1 MPKSQEKANRWHQTL
16 IKYQHFVPS
25 RVTGNLGK
33 GIFGE
38 VVTGKPRSERLEVII
53 KGWGGEHIKCRQFF
67 QDVWLCNLHSV

>member
-16 IKYQHFVPS
+16 IKYQHFVTS

-38 VVTGKPRSERLEVII
+38 VVTGKPSQSGL
-53 KGWGGEHIKCRQFF
+53 K
-67 QDVWLCNLHSV
+67 